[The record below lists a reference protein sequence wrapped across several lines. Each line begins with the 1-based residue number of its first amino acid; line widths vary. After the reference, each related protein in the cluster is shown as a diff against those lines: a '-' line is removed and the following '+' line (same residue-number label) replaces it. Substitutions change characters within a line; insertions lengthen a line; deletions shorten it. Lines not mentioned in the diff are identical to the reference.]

1 MFEGK
6 ISNHT
11 IRNNELEKKMT
22 MLVKRDEEANLT
34 DKLLNDTNK
43 ELKRFV
49 PLPILNL
56 VGLLFVD
63 NRNSFN
69 LCYSFIDKVVFS
81 LTIVKL

>member
-22 MLVKRDEEANLT
+22 ILVKRDEEANLT

>member
-1 MFEGK
+1 M
-6 ISNHT
+6 T
-11 IRNNELEKKMT
+11 I
-22 MLVKRDEEANLT
+22 LVKRDEEANLT